1 MSKVTVLTDS
11 VLSMLI
17 KKHASEIPT
26 LQNVPTVE
34 KRKGCSCKGNSRKI
48 VTMPDY
54 ESVRLSLINN
64 KSDTQAIKDIL
75 NVEQLVVFK
84 KEDSGIKRYFI

>member
-1 MSKVTVLTDS
+1 
-11 VLSMLI
+11 
-17 KKHASEIPT
+17 
-26 LQNVPTVE
+26 
-34 KRKGCSCKGNSRKI
+34 
-48 VTMPDY
+48 MPDY